1 LEEKLSATEITS
13 VHSREVIDGRGY
25 PTVEVDIRLEN
36 GAFGRASVPVG
47 LSTGTHEAHELRD
60 GGKRYRGLGV
70 QKAIK
75 NVNEII
81 GPAIKGLDATQQRHI
96 DFFMAKDL
104 DGTPNKSKLG
114 ANSIVGVS
122 MAVARAAAESL
133 GVPLYRYL
141 NSNAHIIPVPLFNL
155 INGGKH
161 ASGHLDVQEFI
172 IMPVGAKNLSEAL
185 QIATE
190 TGWVLKELIIDK
202 YGKIAANVGDEGG
215 FVPPMK
221 GVQEPLDFL
230 VRAVEKA
237 GYSEKVVY
245 GMDVAAT
252 HFYNSDDNLYT
263 LNGEKLTSD
272 DMIALYKDLCS
283 DYKIASIEDPLYE
296 DDFEAWA
303 QLTEALDC
311 QIVGDDLFV
320 TNYERLEK
328 GINAKAANAILWKIN
343 QVGTLTEALD
353 VAELAFQN
361 NYGLMVSERSGET
374 EDSIIADF
382 CVALNAGQIKTGATV
397 RGERT
402 SKYNQLLRIEEELG
416 EQAIYAG
423 PNYRRVRS

>member
-1 LEEKLSATEITS
+1 
-13 VHSREVIDGRGY
+13 
-25 PTVEVDIRLEN
+25 
-36 GAFGRASVPVG
+36 
-47 LSTGTHEAHELRD
+47 
-60 GGKRYRGLGV
+60 
-70 QKAIK
+70 
-75 NVNEII
+75 VNEII

-133 GVPLYRYL
+133 GVPLYKYL

-221 GVQEPLDFL
+221 GVREPLDFL

-272 DMIALYKDLCS
+272 DMIALYKELCS

-328 GINAKAANAILWKIN
+328 GINTKAANAILWKIN

-374 EDSIIADF
+374 EDAIIADF

-423 PNYRRVRS
+423 PNYRRARS